1 MSPVFTEQDVAF
13 MQHALMLAQNAE
25 RLGEV
30 PVGAVLV
37 RDGEIIGQIGRASC
51 RERV

>member
-25 RLGEV
+25 RLGEERQEGHGSV
-30 PVGAVLV
+30 SVALSAALGASTSVH
-37 RDGEIIGQIGRASC
+37 
-51 RERV
+51 